1 MSDTPARL
9 LKLLTLLQTGRERT
23 GTELAERL
31 GVSPRTVRR
40 DIDRLRGL
48 GYPVDAAIGAVGGYR
63 LASGTAMPPLLL
75 DDEEAVAIAVGLHA
89 AAGGTVAD
97 VAETSVRALAK
108 LEQVLPARL
117 RDRVTALQE
126 ATVPLYGL
134 LTGGGEAPVTD
145 PAVLIAL
152 ATACHRRE
160 RVRFAYAAADG
171 TPSKRHAEPYRLVS
185 ADRRWYL
192 VAYDLDRADWRTY
205 RVDRVDRADGPRLT
219 GARCV
224 PDRRPPAADAA
235 AFVAESV
242 TSHRARH
249 RALVTLH
256 TTLEDAAARLPAGSG
271 LLEPLTPDSCLLRT
285 GGDALDWLAFRLGLL
300 GVPFEV
306 HEPPELIAYLH
317 ELGSRLLDAAQRS
330 GPTGT
335 SSPSPASRP
344 PASPNRTF
352 PTRT

>member
-40 DIDRLRGL
+40 DIERLRDL
-48 GYPVDAAIGAVGGYR
+48 GYPVDAALGAIGGYR

-75 DDEEAVAIAVGLHA
+75 DDDEAVAIAVGLYA

-117 RDRVTALQE
+117 RNRVTALQE

-145 PAVLIAL
+145 PAVLTAL

-171 TPSKRHAEPYRLVS
+171 TPSRRHTEPYRLVS
-185 ADRRWYL
+185 ADHRWYL
-192 VAYDLDRADWRTY
+192 VAYDLDRADWRTF
-205 RVDRVDRADGPRLT
+205 RADRIGEPRPT
-219 GARCV
+219 GARCAA
-224 PDRRPPAADAA
+224 DRRPPTPDAA
-235 AFVAESV
+235 AFVAESIV
-242 TSHRARH
+242 SHRARY

-256 TTLEDAAARLPAGSG
+256 TTLEDAARRLPAGTG
-271 LLEPLTPDSCLLRT
+271 LLEPLTPGSCLLRT
-285 GGDALDWLAFRLGLL
+285 GGDALDWLAYRLGFL

-306 HEPPELIAYLH
+306 HEPPELIAYLRD
-317 ELGSRLLDAAQRS
+317 LGTRLVDAS
-330 GPTGT
+330 YGPPEPRGQE
-335 SSPSPASRP
+335 
-344 PASPNRTF
+344 
-352 PTRT
+352 PTAP

>member
-9 LKLLTLLQTGRERT
+9 LKLLTLLQTGHERT

-134 LTGGGEAPVTD
+134 LTGGGEAPATG
-145 PAVLIAL
+145 PAVLTAL
-152 ATACHRRE
+152 ATACRRRE
-160 RVRFAYAAADG
+160 RVRFGYAAADG
-171 TPSKRHAEPYRLVS
+171 APSRRHAEPYRLVS
-185 ADRRWYL
+185 ADQRWYL

-205 RVDRVDRADGPRLT
+205 RADRVDGPRLT

-224 PDRRPPAADAA
+224 PDRRPPTPDAA

-256 TTLEDAAARLPAGSG
+256 TTLEDATARLPEGTG

-317 ELGSRLLDAAQRS
+317 DLGGRLLDAARRS
-330 GPTGT
+330 TAPP
-335 SSPSPASRP
+335 PSGA
-344 PASPNRTF
+344 
-352 PTRT
+352 

>member
-48 GYPVDAAIGAVGGYR
+48 GYPVDAAIGAIGGYR

-75 DDEEAVAIAVGLHA
+75 DDEEAVAIAVGLHT

-134 LTGGGEAPVTD
+134 LTGGGTAPVTD
-145 PAVLIAL
+145 PAVLTAL
-152 ATACHRRE
+152 ATACRRGE
-160 RVRFAYAAADG
+160 RVRFAYTAADG
-171 TPSKRHAEPYRLVS
+171 APGKRHTEPYRLVS

-192 VAYDLDRADWRTY
+192 VAYDLDRTDWRTF
-205 RVDRVDRADGPRLT
+205 RTDRISGPRLT

-224 PDRRPPAADAA
+224 PDRRPPTPDAA

-256 TTLEDAAARLPAGSG
+256 TSLEDATARLPAGTG

-317 ELGSRLLDAAQRS
+317 DLGTRLLDASQRS
-330 GPTGT
+330 
-335 SSPSPASRP
+335 AP
-344 PASPNRTF
+344 PAAPAR
-352 PTRT
+352 PQAP